1 MNNQKATTF
10 SEKSEIFLQIL
21 ISNSAE
27 LAATASSITDVSY
40 FMSASCSNTTENEL
54 EEALF
59 FCFTKKTSDSDRI
72 FFLIIQKTYSI
83 ISKLFYQLY
92 SKLIIV
98 GFHSECWKESIGIVI
113 RKLNKDDYSNP
124 ESYRLISLL
133 NCLGKLAEK
142 IIAERLIYFA
152 ETADLLYFD
161 QIDSRKQ
168 KSAIDA
174 AISVLSDI
182 EINKHKKKLT
192 SILFMDVKRAFPNV
206 NKSQLLETCCNL
218 KLSSACIS

>member
-1 MNNQKATTF
+1 M
-10 SEKSEIFLQIL
+10 
-21 ISNSAE
+21 
-27 LAATASSITDVSY
+27 
-40 FMSASCSNTTENEL
+40 TENEL
-54 EEALF
+54 EKALF
-59 FCFTKKTSDSDRI
+59 SCSTKKTSDSDRI
-72 FFLIIQKTYSI
+72 FFLIIQKTYST

-98 GFHSECWKESIGIVI
+98 DFHSKCWKESIDIVI
-113 RKLNKDDYSNP
+113 RKLNKDDYSNS
-124 ESYRLISLL
+124 ESYKLISLL
-133 NCLGKLAEK
+133 NCLDKLAEK

-168 KSAIDA
+168 KSAINA

-192 SILFMDVKRAFPNV
+192 SILFMNVKKAFSNV
-206 NKSQLLETCCNL
+206 NKSQLLETCCSL
-218 KLSSACIS
+218 KLSPACIS